1 MTVQCTSLYKWYSS
15 VVIVH
20 RITGWQRTLNLM
32 ISELNGTNDDKN
44 SGNRERETENARTD
58 EKLIQIELAML
69 LVY

>member
-1 MTVQCTSLYKWYSS
+1 M
-15 VVIVH
+15 VIVH

-32 ISELNGTNDDKN
+32 ISELNGDKN

-69 LVY
+69 LVYWMSI